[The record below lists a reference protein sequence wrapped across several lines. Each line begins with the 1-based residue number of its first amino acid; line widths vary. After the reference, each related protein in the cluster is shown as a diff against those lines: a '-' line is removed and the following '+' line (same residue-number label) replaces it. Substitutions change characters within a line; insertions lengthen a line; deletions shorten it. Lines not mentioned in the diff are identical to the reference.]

1 MIEFDKMLDVAIG
14 RSSNSKSWKNTRM
27 PWSDFVERLKKT
39 IFTNETHKEF
49 MASNKNDQKTI
60 KDVGAYV
67 GAYLRGGKR
76 GMANVVHRQL
86 ITLDID
92 DFAHSEVWEDLKMQL
107 NNAAVLHG
115 THKWTKD
122 SPRYRLVMP
131 LSREVTQDEY
141 SAISRKIASF
151 IGIEIFDNTGFDS
164 NRLMYW
170 PSTPRDTEYY
180 FKMQDGP
187 FVDADEILES
197 YIDWKDSSSWPT
209 SKAISEKIYSESKT
223 QEDPNEKKGIIGA
236 FCRTFPIEDAIE
248 TFLGDTY
255 SYVSD
260 DRYTYANGSTAC
272 GLVTYEGKFA
282 YSHHSTD
289 PCSGKLC
296 NSFDLVRIHNFGHLD
311 LDINYVSKSPSFS
324 AMEKL
329 ALANDKVRDTIAL
342 ETVSKSQYEFDDGY
356 IEEVQEESIETEW
369 MRSLEVDQK
378 GNFISSA
385 TNLNII
391 FSKDPRLKGLF
402 KQNDFD
408 GKRYVF
414 GSMPWRKIKKPE
426 PVKNVDYSG
435 VRNYIESFYRIA
447 SSLKIE
453 DSMALEFE
461 RNHFHP
467 IREFLES
474 LKWDGKKR
482 IDHLLINFFGAEDN
496 QYSREAIRKTLV
508 GAVSRIFKPGC
519 KFDLV
524 LTLVSQQQGTGKS
537 SFFASLGGE
546 WFSDTFM
553 TVQGKEALEQIQGS
567 WLIEMA
573 ELSGLRKADVEATKH
588 FISKQIDTFRPAYGR
603 VSETYPRQCVFVATT
618 NKYDFLKDPSGNR
631 RFMPVKVQET
641 KITENP
647 KLMSLLKDS
656 KEINQI
662 WAEAKTLFDLGE
674 TLYLS
679 VLAEEIAQ
687 GKRIEHC
694 EVDERLGLVEEY
706 LNTLLPDNWEKLDE
720 IERRMFLQQ
729 SSNERSGK
737 PRRKVCVAEI
747 WVECLGKA
755 KQDMSR
761 YNTKEINDLMRG
773 LENWEQS
780 GKTKN
785 FKIYG
790 KQKYYIRIK

>member
-1 MIEFDKMLDVAIG
+1 
-14 RSSNSKSWKNTRM
+14 
-27 PWSDFVERLKKT
+27 
-39 IFTNETHKEF
+39 
-49 MASNKNDQKTI
+49 
-60 KDVGAYV
+60 
-67 GAYLRGGKR
+67 
-76 GMANVVHRQL
+76 
-86 ITLDID
+86 
-92 DFAHSEVWEDLKMQL
+92 
-107 NNAAVLHG
+107 
-115 THKWTKD
+115 
-122 SPRYRLVMP
+122 
-131 LSREVTQDEY
+131 
-141 SAISRKIASF
+141 
-151 IGIEIFDNTGFDS
+151 
-164 NRLMYW
+164 
-170 PSTPRDTEYY
+170 
-180 FKMQDGP
+180 
-187 FVDADEILES
+187 
-197 YIDWKDSSSWPT
+197 
-209 SKAISEKIYSESKT
+209 
-223 QEDPNEKKGIIGA
+223 
-236 FCRTFPIEDAIE
+236 
-248 TFLGDTY
+248 
-255 SYVSD
+255 
-260 DRYTYANGSTAC
+260 
-272 GLVTYEGKFA
+272 
-282 YSHHSTD
+282 
-289 PCSGKLC
+289 
-296 NSFDLVRIHNFGHLD
+296 
-311 LDINYVSKSPSFS
+311 
-324 AMEKL
+324 
-329 ALANDKVRDTIAL
+329 
-342 ETVSKSQYEFDDGY
+342 
-356 IEEVQEESIETEW
+356 
-369 MRSLEVDQK
+369 
-378 GNFISSA
+378 
-385 TNLNII
+385 
-391 FSKDPRLKGLF
+391 
-402 KQNDFD
+402 
-408 GKRYVF
+408 
-414 GSMPWRKIKKPE
+414 MPWRKIKKPE

-720 IERRMFLQQ
+720 IERRMFLEQR
-729 SSNERSGK
+729 SNERSGK
-737 PRRKVCVAEI
+737 PRRKVCIAEI